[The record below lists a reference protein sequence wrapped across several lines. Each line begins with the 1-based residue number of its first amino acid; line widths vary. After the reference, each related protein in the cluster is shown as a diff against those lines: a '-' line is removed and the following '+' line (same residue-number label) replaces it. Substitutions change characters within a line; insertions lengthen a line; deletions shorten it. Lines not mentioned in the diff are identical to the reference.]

1 MHFVLTDKGFFALQ
15 QLQAGTNGT
24 GTALQLRMEWGNAR
38 ARDRSRWDA
47 LAGLPPLLSQNI
59 DWLDVTLRQVLSAVD
74 KLNSRPRKCLN
85 FQTPY
90 EVFEKLTGVDVR
102 KIMGYALIT

>member
-1 MHFVLTDKGFFALQ
+1 
-15 QLQAGTNGT
+15 
-24 GTALQLRMEWGNAR
+24 MELCSYSFC
-38 ARDRSRWDA
+38 RDRKSRGYLILIPYMD
-47 LAGLPPLLSQNI
+47 L
-59 DWLDVTLRQVLSAVD
+59 LDVTAQQVLSAVD
-74 KLNSRPRKCLN
+74 KLNNRPRKCLN